1 MKKLYFLFL
10 LCTSIGVAQSAGDIV
25 VTEFMA
31 DSDAVSDTVGEWL
44 EIYNATTSAID
55 LNGWTIKD
63 DGSNTYTFS
72 VSVVVPAQSY
82 FVLGRGAAD
91 TASNG
96 GVELDFSYGD
106 GVFTLGN
113 SDDEIVV
120 LSPDSTEIDR
130 VNYGVGGFPDG
141 GPGYSI
147 SLDISALSGDNN
159 DPTNWCLGAT
169 TYGAGDY
176 GTPGV
181 ANPSCAPVCEVSLGS
196 HDTTCDAVTSDVD
209 TYAITLAYSGAGAST
224 FVVSATSG
232 TVGGDD
238 PSTVAD
244 GTITVSGI
252 QEGVDVTITV
262 DDTGNGGLCALSRTV
277 SSPICAPTGTVDLA
291 LLGIIDFGLAS
302 SDGKAIHLV
311 ATADIADL
319 SVYGIGVANNGGGTD
334 GQEYT
339 FDSLSITA
347 GENILVA
354 RNATAMTAYISQEG
368 MDLFDHVL
376 IATSSISQ
384 NGDDAIELFKNGT
397 VVETFGD
404 VDCDPN
410 ASGNTCPEWEYTDS
424 WAYKVD
430 GAWTYGGVSCTVGT
444 ATIYESTCVYPF
456 VSSLSIADLAAGGI
470 AIYPNPVN
478 NGFVTIKSQLSGEL
492 NVDLYDIMGRNIQS
506 TQMGTGTLDVRSVK
520 AGIYLLKVSNDEVA
534 HTAKLIIK

>member
-63 DGSNTYTFS
+63 DGATPYTNTYTFS

-181 ANPSCAPVCEVSLGS
+181 ANPTCAPVCEVSLGS
-196 HDTTCDAVTSDVD
+196 PDTTCDAVTSDVD

-262 DDTGNGGLCALSRTV
+262 DDTGTGGLCALSRTV
-277 SSPICAPTGTVDLA
+277 SSPICAPTGNVDLA
-291 LLGIIDFGLAS
+291 LQGIIDFGLAS

-319 SVYGIGVANNGGGTD
+319 SVYGIGVANNGEGTD

-397 VVETFGD
+397 VVETFGEIN
-404 VDCDPN
+404 VDGTGQ
-410 ASGNTCPEWEYTDS
+410 SWEYLDS

-430 GAWTYGGVSCTVGT
+430 GAWTYGGVSCTAGT

-478 NGFVTIKSQLSGEL
+478 NGFVTIKSQLSGEF

>member
-63 DGSNTYTFS
+63 DGAPPYTNTYTFS

-181 ANPSCAPVCEVSLGS
+181 ANPTCAPVCEVSLGS
-196 HDTTCDAVTSDVD
+196 PDTTCDAVTSDVD

-262 DDTGNGGLCALSRTV
+262 DDTGTGGLCALSRTV

-291 LLGIIDFGLAS
+291 LQGIIDFGLAS

-397 VVETFGD
+397 VVETFGEIN
-404 VDCDPN
+404 VDGTGQ
-410 ASGNTCPEWEYTDS
+410 SWEYLDS